1 MQKAKLYLEGILV
14 KITTRVT
21 IENRDRLKLESKKT
35 GLSMAYI
42 VDLAL
47 NRYWGKK

>member
-1 MQKAKLYLEGILV
+1 MIKLKGLLTRFTV
-14 KITTRVT
+14 RITTS
-21 IENRDRLKLESKKT
+21 NYSKLKNESRKT

>member
-1 MQKAKLYLEGILV
+1 MTKLKGLLT
-14 KITTRVT
+14 KFTLMIT
-21 IENRDRLKLESKKT
+21 IKNHDRLTIESKKT

-47 NRYWGKK
+47 NMYWGKK